1 MWLCSVN
8 GERNTAYLISVGGNY
23 LVVLVSM
30 VLVSISLVVRGQ
42 SWLSDK
48 AVNVRSGVRC
58 AVRASEGLCW
68 SGGVLLMLASSEVFF
83 LLVSRDFIIMKIL
96 LFFRWRADLRRVD

>member
-8 GERNTAYLISVGGNY
+8 GERNPAFLISVGGGKY
-23 LVVLVSM
+23 LVVLVCM

-42 SWLSDK
+42 YWLSLK

-58 AVRASEGLCW
+58 AVRASEG
-68 SGGVLLMLASSEVFF
+68 
-83 LLVSRDFIIMKIL
+83 
-96 LFFRWRADLRRVD
+96 